1 MPPAGGRIR
10 RLILLGLLSEAGYL
24 VVAHP
29 ASPLPVRL
37 ACQGLVF
44 LIYLAAIREFCREPL
59 QRPLPAIL
67 WAFAILFRI
76 GLVFQ
81 PPFYSDDLYR
91 YLWDGHV
98 QAAGHLN
105 PYRYAPS
112 DPAVAP
118 LRIDALERVNHPEI
132 PTLYPPVAQIF
143 FAAVAAVGGSAL
155 LLKSCLVLCDLA
167 VIQVIRSMLRRAGAD
182 EGRIALY
189 AWSPLVITEIAGN
202 GHVDALAILLLLL
215 GIQLII
221 VGGWRVSTI
230 LLGLAAGAKLAPLAA
245 FPALARRVPVRGWW
259 IPFAVLLAV
268 TVPYAGAGSA
278 LGHGLWEY
286 AGRWR
291 HNDSLFGLLLG
302 LIEAANPTPG
312 LKSAIFW
319 IQQRLG
325 DSFWIQALYRTV
337 YPVYLARWC
346 AAALWGAAAIEVF
359 RRRPPPLR
367 GSFLLLAAALLLSPT
382 VHPWYVLWI
391 LPFLALRP
399 DPAWILFTGL
409 VPLSY
414 LIGAVPV
421 SEGAVRAIEYVP
433 LFALLFLQALRV
445 RQGRPMVLFGM
456 SPVPEQ
462 PQTSGS
468 KARLPASRARSRES
482 ARPKD

>member
-1 MPPAGGRIR
+1 MPPAGGSIR
-10 RLILLGLLSEAGYL
+10 RLIVFGLLSEAGYL

-29 ASPLPVRL
+29 ASPLPIRL
-37 ACQGLVF
+37 ACQGAVF
-44 LIYLAAIREFCREPL
+44 LVYLAAVREFCGAPL
-59 QRPLPAIL
+59 RRPLPAIL
-67 WAFAILFRI
+67 WTFAILFRLS
-76 GLVFQ
+76 LVFQ
-81 PPFYSDDLYR
+81 PPFYSGDLYR

-112 DPAVAP
+112 DPAVAA
-118 LRIDALERVNHPEI
+118 LRIDALEHVNHPEI

-143 FAAVAAVGGSAL
+143 FATVAAVGGSAL
-155 LLKSCLVLCDLA
+155 LLKACLVLFDLG
-167 VIQVIRSMLRRAGAD
+167 VIQVIRMMLRRAGVD

-221 VGGWRVSTI
+221 VGGWRVSTV

-245 FPALARRVPVRGWW
+245 FPALARRVPARGWW
-259 IPFAVLLAV
+259 IPLAVLLAV
-268 TVPYAGAGSA
+268 FVPYAGAGSA
-278 LGHGLWEY
+278 LGQGLWEY

-291 HNDSLFGLLLG
+291 HNDSLFGILLG
-302 LIEAANPTPG
+302 LLEAADPTIA

-325 DSFWIQALYRTV
+325 DSLWIQALYRTV

-346 AAALWGAAAIEVF
+346 AAALWGILAIEVF
-359 RRRPPPLR
+359 RRCLPPLR
-367 GSFLLLAAALLLSPT
+367 GSFYLLAGALLLSPT

-391 LPFLALRP
+391 VPFLALRP
-399 DPAWILFTGL
+399 DPAWALFTGL

-414 LIGAVPV
+414 LLDSVPV
-421 SEGAVRAIEYVP
+421 RQGAIRAIEYVP
-433 LFALLFLQALRV
+433 LFALLLLQALRA
-445 RQGRPMVLFGM
+445 RMGRPIWLFGM
-456 SPVPEQ
+456 SPIPERVPGGLDS
-462 PQTSGS
+462 P
-468 KARLPASRARSRES
+468 LPDEPGRS
-482 ARPKD
+482 